1 MRLLQYRKKQER
13 FMSAKS
19 AGRGFLQICTS
30 FIGIRPDMS
39 SLDRLWEAVKMLES
53 IKLYSSIVPFYQ
65 DLLGYSPEQTSLQQI
80 SESQWNK
87 FATQR
92 GLNPNSFGIYLPRN
106 QTAIIKDDNPL
117 SLFHEY
123 FGHGLYCEQS
133 LIGRK
138 LVELEKK
145 LLEEEK
151 KEFSKGKFTLED
163 IKKFRQPNQTFQ
175 E

>member
-1 MRLLQYRKKQER
+1 MESKLNRGSVKEL
-13 FMSAKS
+13 KS
-19 AGRGFLQICTS
+19 TIDFCNDYHLN
-30 FIGIRPDMS
+30 
-39 SLDRLWEAVKMLES
+39 
-53 IKLYSSIVPFYQ
+53 
-65 DLLGYSPEQTSLQQI
+65 LLGYKPEQIGLRIFSDGEWGSFCERI
-80 SESQWNK
+80 
-87 FATQR
+87 
-92 GLNPNSFGIYLPRN
+92 GLNSNSSGAYMPRN
-106 QTAIIKDDNPL
+106 QTAFLDGNNHL

-133 LIGRK
+133 LAGRK